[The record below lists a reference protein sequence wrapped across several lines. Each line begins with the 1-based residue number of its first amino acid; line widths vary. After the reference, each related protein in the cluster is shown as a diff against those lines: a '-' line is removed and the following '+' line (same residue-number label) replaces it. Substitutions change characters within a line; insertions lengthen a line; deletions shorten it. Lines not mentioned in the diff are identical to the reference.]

1 MRMYLVTR
9 GRKPYAI
16 RRARKSGG
24 YTQDYKRAR
33 SYEQFAAE
41 ENAKPTPDTVYIED
55 CHAIVRN
62 LRKPRPH
69 HAYVIRPGRFFYCM
83 YCGVR
88 MTASQTVMTKTERT
102 TEEPREVLCLSCAY
116 LRGYNVLTTEDYART
131 AYINAAWKSADYIQ

>member
-55 CHAIVRN
+55 CHAVARN

-69 HAYVIRPGRFFYCM
+69 HAFILRPGRFFYCM
-83 YCGVR
+83 YCGAR
-88 MTASQTVMTKTERT
+88 MTATQSVMTKTART
-102 TEEPREVLCLSCAY
+102 TEEPREILCILCAHD
-116 LRGYNVLTTEDYART
+116 RGYKVLTTNDYARSADT
-131 AYINAAWKSADYIQ
+131 SAAWQSADYLQ